1 MGKPEFKKPKVG
13 VFIRVL
19 DKNTWILYECL
30 LRECIRWVHRNP
42 AGCIEAQVP
51 TVMCLN
57 SKYTK
62 GFFIFVLAFPHHS
75 PSKNIQF
82 RCFIPLIP

>member
-30 LRECIRWVHRNP
+30 LRECIRWVHRSP

-51 TVMCLN
+51 T
-57 SKYTK
+57 
-62 GFFIFVLAFPHHS
+62 GPI
-75 PSKNIQF
+75 
-82 RCFIPLIP
+82 LIK

>member
-30 LRECIRWVHRNP
+30 LRECIRWVHRSP

-51 TVMCLN
+51 TALFYVKN
-57 SKYTK
+57 
-62 GFFIFVLAFPHHS
+62 IFVF
-75 PSKNIQF
+75 F
-82 RCFIPLIP
+82 RN